1 MFSGYFA
8 GPNSDENADV
18 ITTSNERTSV
28 VCSTNNQLTTIAG
41 RSSANHIMVPITQ
54 HQQQQLQS
62 TVTTL
67 TTQSQH
73 NQQQSIIQLP
83 AHQQQQLLQQ
93 PHGNIILVRGSRNE
107 NGQIVLQNSQELL
120 NLLNDEDKPPILLQH
135 PRFKANK
142 QSSSEGA
149 IFLQPTVKSSQLD
162 GHHHGTVL
170 LQSATV
176 KKSTNLPEG
185 SIIVQQ
191 RLNKNGTADGPIL
204 LQTLKRLDK
213 SQSILVF
220 RNPNNT
226 STATAIT
233 TNTTNTTTSN
243 RSIKH
248 IVASDDGDNK
258 LEAQLPVA
266 TPAAPTKSIN
276 TPLGSGKYIFFPLY
290 APLSFV
296 IYILK
301 CLYLSEYRDQGVR
314 VVYVS
319 LSLT

>member
-1 MFSGYFA
+1 MFFIS
-8 GPNSDENADV
+8 GPNSDENANV
-18 ITTSNERTSV
+18 ITTNTDRTSI

-41 RSSANHIMVPITQ
+41 RPSANHIMVPITQ

-67 TTQSQH
+67 TTQSHH

-120 NLLNDEDKPPILLQH
+120 NLLNDDDKPPILLQH

-142 QSSSEGA
+142 QSSEGA

-243 RSIKH
+243 RNIKH
-248 IVASDDGDNK
+248 IVAPEDIDDK

-266 TPAAPTKSIN
+266 TPPAPPKSIN
-276 TPLGSGKYIFFPLY
+276 TPLGSGKSNTFY
-290 APLSFV
+290 FV
-296 IYILK
+296 TYGNQI
-301 CLYLSEYRDQGVR
+301 
-314 VVYVS
+314 
-319 LSLT
+319 

>member
-1 MFSGYFA
+1 MLFA

-18 ITTSNERTSV
+18 ITTNTDRTSV
-28 VCSTNNQLTTIAG
+28 VCSTDNRLQTTAA
-41 RSSANHIMVPITQ
+41 RPSTNHIMVPITQ
-54 HQQQQLQS
+54 HQQLQS

-67 TTQSQH
+67 TTQSHH

-107 NGQIVLQNSQELL
+107 NGQIILQNSQELL

-149 IFLQPTVKSSQLD
+149 IFLQPAVKNSQLE

-243 RSIKH
+243 RTIKH
-248 IVASDDGDNK
+248 IVASDDIDDK

-266 TPAAPTKSIN
+266 KPPAPPKSIN
-276 TPLGSGKYIFFPLY
+276 TPLGSGKYIFCVMY
-290 APLSFV
+290 FV
-296 IYILK
+296 FCI
-301 CLYLSEYRDQGVR
+301 VR
-314 VVYVS
+314 FGR
-319 LSLT
+319 